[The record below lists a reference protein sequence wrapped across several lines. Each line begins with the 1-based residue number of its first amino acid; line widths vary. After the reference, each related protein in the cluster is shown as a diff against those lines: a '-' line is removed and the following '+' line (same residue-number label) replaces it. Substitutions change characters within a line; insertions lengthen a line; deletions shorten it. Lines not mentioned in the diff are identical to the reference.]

1 MTMEGKKENKD
12 FQTNNRPDLVE
23 ERKSLR
29 TFGTSAEAMLWLHL
43 KNKQLEGWR
52 WRRQF
57 SVGPYIIDFYC
68 PKAKLGIELDGNS
81 HYTLPGMEY
90 DDFRTIQLNNVY
102 GVKLIR
108 FENDMVWKDVDSI
121 LFEIKRVLQEI
132 KNNR

>member
-1 MTMEGKKENKD
+1 MVKKNNYS
-12 FQTNNRPDLVE
+12 QVNNRQELIE

-68 PKAKLGIELDGNS
+68 PKAKLGIELDGNN

-108 FENDMVWKDVDSI
+108 FENDMVWKDVDSV
-121 LFEIKRVLQEI
+121 LYEIKRVLQEI

>member
-1 MTMEGKKENKD
+1 MVKKNNYS
-12 FQTNNRPDLVE
+12 QVNNRQELIE